1 MDRDKSIRSR
11 RVGDAELIPAPQPIT
26 RSLEIAIVIFMTSL
40 LTSII
45 ATGSVFPPH
54 LATVYAPALVA
65 GLAAVMYYAG
75 ARGIMI
81 RPPVVP

>member
-1 MDRDKSIRSR
+1 M
-11 RVGDAELIPAPQPIT
+11 GGAELSVPAPQPIT

-40 LTSII
+40 LSSII